1 MVNHCRL
8 DCCNSTAAGN
18 SEFKGSFNLTTVLAG
33 NDNKQD
39 CEHSGKTIVVKV
51 FVTFQINTIK
61 VCIIFVFTTEEFS
74 DNHDLLVMKKKKKK
88 KTRNKQKKQ
97 YQYMTKTS
105 SSQQCYETVARANH
119 FNLLQMKCSQS

>member
-74 DNHDLLVMKKKKKK
+74 DNHDLLVMKKKQ
-88 KTRNKQKKQ
+88 KTKNKKQ
-97 YQYMTKTS
+97 TKKAIPIYDKNFLFSTMLRDCGKS
-105 SSQQCYETVARANH
+105 KS
-119 FNLLQMKCSQS
+119 F